1 MEFKILQTNN
11 RDYRFMDYEW
21 ATNHGFDI
29 ADYQELWSEEMYDY
43 TKHKVDGESISD
55 TRILETIFER
65 FNIYRPEDFKGHS
78 LSVSDIVVL
87 GEKKF
92 YCDSFGWKEL

>member
-11 RDYRFMDYEW
+11 RNYSFMDYEW
-21 ATNHGFDI
+21 AIAHGFSLD
-29 ADYQELWSEEMYDY
+29 DYKEVYKDDFPKAPEEVDY
-43 TKHKVDGESISD
+43 YNILD
-55 TRILETIFER
+55 TLFEI
-65 FNIYRPEDFKGHS
+65 FNIRRPKDYKARS
-78 LSVSDIVVL
+78 MSTSDIVVL